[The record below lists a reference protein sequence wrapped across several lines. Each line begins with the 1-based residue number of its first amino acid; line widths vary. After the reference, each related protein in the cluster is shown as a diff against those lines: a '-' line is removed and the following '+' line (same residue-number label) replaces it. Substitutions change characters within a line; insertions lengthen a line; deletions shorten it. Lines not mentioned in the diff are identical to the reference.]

1 MKLKAGVT
9 ASATLSPC
17 GTYRYTLTRAWATG
31 PFALW
36 IMLNPSTADADMD
49 DPTIRRCMAFSRT
62 WDFAGCTV
70 VNLFAL
76 RATKPGDLLD
86 HPDPVGP
93 ENNSA
98 LWDAVTLPGHGLVV
112 AAWGTVPSIPGR
124 IRLFARPDYVLR
136 LCERSRRTVHCL
148 GRTASGQPRHPL
160 YVKADV
166 KAEVY
171 R

>member
-1 MKLKAGVT
+1 
-9 ASATLSPC
+9 
-17 GTYRYTLTRAWATG
+17 
-31 PFALW
+31 
-36 IMLNPSTADADMD
+36 MLNPSTADADMD

-70 VNLFAL
+70 V
-76 RATKPGDLLD
+76 